1 MKVLSKTVGAFQEN
15 AYLVIDE
22 MTNEAVFID
31 PGAEPDALVELV
43 RKSGADLRAIWLT
56 HAHLDH
62 VGGIV
67 GVRRV
72 WRVPVHM
79 HAADRPVLD
88 RAPVSAAM
96 YGIPFEAPEMPD
108 VLIDHGQ
115 QLTVGGLAFDII
127 HTPGH
132 APGHVVF
139 RNGTTVFGGDLLFA
153 GSIGRTDLP
162 YADPEAM
169 ETSLETISQLDDA
182 TIVYPGH
189 GPATTIGQEK
199 ESNPFLIGLARPVKR
214 VIA

>member
-1 MKVLSKTVGAFQEN
+1 MNVLSKTVGAFQEN

-22 MTNEAVFID
+22 RTNDAVFID
-31 PGAEPDALVELV
+31 PGAEPDALIELV
-43 RKSGADLRAIWLT
+43 RKSGAELRAIWLT

-96 YGIPFEAPEMPD
+96 YGIPFEAPERPD
-108 VLIDHGQ
+108 VFIEDGQ
-115 QLTVGGLAFDII
+115 QLTIGTLAFDVV

-139 RNGTTVFGGDLLFA
+139 RHGATVFGGDLLFA

-162 YADPEAM
+162 YADPDAM
-169 ETSLETISQLDDA
+169 ERSLETISQLDDA
-182 TIVYPGH
+182 TVVYPGH

-199 ESNPFLIGLARPVKR
+199 ESNPFLAGLARPVKR

>member
-1 MKVLSKTVGAFQEN
+1 MRVLSKTVGAFQEN

-22 MTNEAVFID
+22 TTNDAVLID
-31 PGAEPDALVELV
+31 PGAEPDALIELV
-43 RKSGADLRAIWLT
+43 EKSGATLRAIWMT

-62 VGGIV
+62 VGGIA

-79 HAADRPVLD
+79 HAADRPLLE
-88 RAPVSAAM
+88 RAPASAAM
-96 YGIPFEAPEMPD
+96 YGIAFEPPETPEVFIED
-108 VLIDHGQ
+108 GQ
-115 QLTVGGLAFDII
+115 QLVVGALAFDVI

-139 RNGTTVFGGDLLFA
+139 RHGTTVFGGDLLFA

-169 ETSLETISQLDDA
+169 ERSLDAISRLDDA
-182 TIVYPGH
+182 TVVHPGH
-189 GPATTIGQEK
+189 GPATTIGEEK
-199 ESNPFLIGLARPVKR
+199 RSNPFLAGLARPVKR

>member
-22 MTNEAVFID
+22 TTNEAVFID
-31 PGAEPDALVELV
+31 PGAEPDALIELV
-43 RKSGADLRAIWLT
+43 RKSGAELRAIWLT

-67 GVRRV
+67 GIRRV

-96 YGIPFEAPEMPD
+96 YGLPFEPPETPD
-108 VLIDHGQ
+108 VFIADGQ
-115 QLTVGGLAFDII
+115 QVTVGTLAFDVI

-162 YADPEAM
+162 YADPAAM
-169 ETSLETISQLDDA
+169 EASLERIAQLDDA
-182 TIVYPGH
+182 TVVHPGH

-199 ESNPFLIGLARPVKR
+199 ASNPFLTGLAKPVKR
-214 VIA
+214 VSA

>member
-22 MTNEAVFID
+22 TTNEAVFID

-43 RKSGADLRAIWLT
+43 RKSGVDLRAIWLT

-72 WRVPVHM
+72 WRVPGHM
-79 HAADRPVLD
+79 HAADQPVLD

-108 VLIDHGQ
+108 VFIEHGQ
-115 QLTVGGLAFDII
+115 QLSVGTLAFDII

-169 ETSLETISQLDDA
+169 ERSLETISRLDGA

-199 ESNPFLIGLARPVKR
+199 ESNPFLAGLARPVKR

>member
-22 MTNEAVFID
+22 ATNEAVFID
-31 PGAEPDALVELV
+31 PGAEPEVLVELV

-72 WRVPVHM
+72 WKVPVHM
-79 HAADRPVLD
+79 HTADRPVLE

-96 YGIPFEAPEMPD
+96 YGIPFEVPDAPD
-108 VLIDHGQ
+108 VMIEDGQ
-115 QLTVGGLAFDII
+115 RLVVGTLAFDVV

-139 RNGTTVFGGDLLFA
+139 RHGTTVFGGDLLFA

-162 YADPEAM
+162 YADPAAM
-169 ETSLETISQLDDA
+169 ERSLEKIAQLDGA
-182 TIVYPGH
+182 TVVYPGH
-189 GPATTIGQEK
+189 GPVTTIGEEK
-199 ESNPFLIGLARPVKR
+199 MSNPFLTGIARPVKR

>member
-1 MKVLSKTVGAFQEN
+1 
-15 AYLVIDE
+15 
-22 MTNEAVFID
+22 
-31 PGAEPDALVELV
+31 
-43 RKSGADLRAIWLT
+43 
-56 HAHLDH
+56 
-62 VGGIV
+62 
-67 GVRRV
+67 
-72 WRVPVHM
+72 
-79 HAADRPVLD
+79 
-88 RAPVSAAM
+88 
-96 YGIPFEAPEMPD
+96 MPD

>member
-15 AYLVIDE
+15 AYLVIDDA
-22 MTNEAVFID
+22 TNEAVFID
-31 PGAEPDALVELV
+31 PGADPDVLIDLV
-43 RKSGADLRAIWLT
+43 RKSGAELRAIWLT

-62 VGGIV
+62 VGGID

-79 HAADRPVLD
+79 HAADRPLLE

-96 YGIPFEAPEMPD
+96 YGLPFEAPEPPD
-108 VLIDHGQ
+108 VLIEDGQ
-115 QLTVGGLAFDII
+115 QLTVGKLAFDVI

-139 RNGTTVFGGDLLFA
+139 RHATTVFGGDLLFA

-162 YADPEAM
+162 YADPAAM
-169 ETSLETISQLDDA
+169 EQSLETIARLDDA
-182 TIVYPGH
+182 TVVHPGH
-189 GPATTIGQEK
+189 GPATTIGREK
-199 ESNPFLIGLARPVKR
+199 ASNPFLTGIAKPVKR
-214 VIA
+214 GIA

>member
-15 AYLVIDE
+15 AYLIVDE
-22 MTNEAVFID
+22 TTNDAVFVD
-31 PGAEPDALVELV
+31 PGAEPEVLIELV
-43 RKSGADLRAIWLT
+43 RKSGAELRAIWLT

-67 GVRRV
+67 GLRRV
-72 WRVPVHM
+72 WKVPVHL
-79 HAADRPVLD
+79 HAADLPLLE

-96 YGIPFEAPEMPD
+96 YGIPFEAPEAPD
-108 VLIDHGQ
+108 VLIEDGE
-115 QLTVGGLAFDII
+115 QLTVGTLTFDVI

-139 RNGTTVFGGDLLFA
+139 RNGTTVLGGDLLFA

-162 YADPEAM
+162 YSDPAAM
-169 ETSLETISQLDDA
+169 EESLEKIVQWADA
-182 TIVYPGH
+182 TVVHPGH
-189 GPATTIGQEK
+189 GPVTTIGQEK
-199 ESNPFLIGLARPVKR
+199 ASNPFLNGAARPVKR

>member
-22 MTNEAVFID
+22 ATNEAVFVD
-31 PGAEPDALVELV
+31 PGAEPDVLVELV
-43 RKSGADLRAIWLT
+43 RKSGAELRAIWLT

-67 GVRRV
+67 GLRRV
-72 WRVPVHM
+72 WKVPVHL
-79 HAADRPVLD
+79 HAADLPLLE

-96 YGIPFEAPEMPD
+96 YGIPFEAPEAPD
-108 VLIDHGQ
+108 VFIEDGQ
-115 QLTVGGLAFDII
+115 QLTVGTLSFEVV

-132 APGHVVF
+132 APGHVAF

-162 YADPEAM
+162 YSDPAAM
-169 ETSLETISQLDDA
+169 EESLEKIVQWDDA
-182 TIVYPGH
+182 TIVHPGH
-189 GPATTIGQEK
+189 GPVTTIGREK
-199 ESNPFLIGLARPVKR
+199 ASNPFLNGAARPVKR